1 MLRTEILPVVRIEP
15 LGVGI
20 CVRPGEAVAEAAWR
34 LGYHWPTTCF
44 GQASCM
50 ACRVRI
56 VAGEE
61 FVVPADDEE
70 SEAMRARLTMSER
83 KDGTRLGCRLT
94 VTADGVTVQK
104 RGVRPPDGR

>member
-1 MLRTEILPVVRIEP
+1 LPVVRIEP
-15 LGVGI
+15 LGDEI

-44 GQASCM
+44 GQANCM

-56 VAGEE
+56 VAGEQ

-70 SEAMRARLTMSER
+70 SEAMRTRLPFATRE
-83 KDGTRLGCRLT
+83 GTRLGCRLI
-94 VTADGVTVQK
+94 VIADGVTVEK
-104 RGVRPPDGR
+104 RGVRRPHCR

>member
-1 MLRTEILPVVRIEP
+1 MFRTEILPVVRIEP
-15 LGVGI
+15 LGDEI
-20 CVRPGEAVAEAAWR
+20 CLQPGESVAEAAWR

-56 VAGEE
+56 IAGEE
-61 FVVPADDEE
+61 FVEPADDEE
-70 SEAMRARLTMSER
+70 AEAMRVRLPASARP
-83 KDGTRLGCRLT
+83 DGTRLGCRLT

-104 RGVRPPDGR
+104 PGVRPPDSR